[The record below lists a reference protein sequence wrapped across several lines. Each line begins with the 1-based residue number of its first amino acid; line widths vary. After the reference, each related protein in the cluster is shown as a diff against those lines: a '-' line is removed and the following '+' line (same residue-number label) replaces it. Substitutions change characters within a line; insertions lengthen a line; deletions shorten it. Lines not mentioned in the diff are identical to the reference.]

1 MSDSNT
7 KSKPYS
13 PVKVMNLLYRDPAAP
28 QLSLDL
34 KDPGKLDDLLDF
46 RDYTCPFDTSVPL
59 DEVDYPSEAISLLN
73 NFVRSTD
80 KDLDFRRD
88 VQSLDVVVMTY
99 RSPLRRIY
107 LLLIDPL
114 QKEEFAR
121 VRDAL
126 AEAGSSFELFGDRI
140 GAFNALLKKQLSAD
154 ENEIIANILEECW
167 NT

>member
-1 MSDSNT
+1 MGDSNT

-13 PVKVMNLLYRDPAAP
+13 PVKVMNLLYRDPDAP
-28 QLSLDL
+28 QLNLDL
-34 KDPGKLDDLLDF
+34 KDPGKLDEILDF
-46 RDYTCPFDTSVPL
+46 RDYSCPFDTGVPL
-59 DEVDYPSEAISLLN
+59 DEVDYPSEAIGLLN
-73 NFVRSTD
+73 EFVRTTD

-88 VQSLDVVVMTY
+88 VKCLDVVVMTY

-107 LLLIDPL
+107 LVLIDPL
-114 QKEEFAR
+114 SKEEFDR

-126 AEAGSSFELFGDRI
+126 VEAGSSFELFGDRI

-154 ENEIIANILEECW
+154 EHEIIANILEECW